1 MTCFN
6 QVKESICD
14 LRKKESKKIKASV
27 SNVGVSQCKFCGI
40 NVGKGINAGV
50 ETMRTRVKNVDSFSR
65 ENLPNKVVKKV
76 LGGSSMSGG
85 NDG

>member
-1 MTCFN
+1 M
-6 QVKESICD
+6 
-14 LRKKESKKIKASV
+14 

-50 ETMRTRVKNVDSFSR
+50 ETMRNRVKNVDSFSR
-65 ENLPNKVVKKV
+65 ENLQNKVVKKV

-85 NDG
+85 NDGYIRDEHLAQQIAKWKELMDTLS